1 MYSPRNAQIIAVF
14 LTLSFVIGTP
24 LTGFHSASAQT
35 TKDKAQA
42 PAKAPNAAAKEK
54 PADEK
59 PKRDYSQEAVVVE
72 QLSTGYRF
80 ERDGTGQR
88 ELSLRVKVQSDAGVE
103 RFGQL
108 IFGYSSANEKLDMD
122 FVRVRKAD
130 GTVVNAATTDIQDLT
145 APIAREAPIYTDSR
159 QKHITVPGLRP
170 GDVLEYR
177 IVWTIHTALAQDHF
191 WVEHDFVKRGLIVL
205 DDQLTVNIPAASK
218 VKLKTEPDFEAAIK
232 EQDGRRL
239 YSWKHANLKT
249 ASEEEE
255 EQKKKDEAED
265 AEEENEEKE
274 DEDEIRP
281 DVQLT
286 TFQSWDEVG
295 QWYAG
300 LQKDRVVPD
309 EKIKVKAEEIIK
321 GRATEKEKAQALY
334 EYVAKNFRYVS
345 LSLGQGRYQ
354 PHAATD
360 VMVNQYGDCKDKHT
374 LLASMLA
381 ATGLRAYPVLMNSS
395 RKIDVDMPSPGQFD
409 HVISAIPL
417 GSETLWA
424 DTTSEIAP
432 VGLLSPRLRNK
443 KALMIPT
450 SGPARLETTPAEPPF
465 LSSELVTV
473 EGSVDDLGKI
483 TAKAKLVLHG
493 DAEMFMRYMF
503 RRTPKSNWK
512 ALGFYLGMAGGIT
525 GEVTDINITD
535 PADLTK
541 PFEIEFNVTKND
553 FLDWSSKKLKLELP
567 FPPFRLQQFGGRKT
581 SKKPLELGPPI
592 DISYSLKLTLPSKYQ
607 ARLPLPL
614 KVTRDY
620 GEYAATYKLEGQT
633 LTGQRTLRL
642 RQRELPAERLQDY
655 QAFAAAARS
664 DAAQTLAL
672 ETDVAGAPAIPD
684 SVKTEDLIQAAQA
697 ASSNQNF
704 VVAEQLLRRVLEK
717 EPKHK
722 TIRRNL
728 GFVLAEQRKF
738 PEAIEVLQEQTKIN
752 PFEDY
757 AYNMLGRVYWRQQD
771 YANAEQAFRKQ
782 IEVTPLDQFA
792 HANLGQMLVE
802 WRKYKEAV
810 PELEQAISL
819 TPEEELLHVSLGRAY
834 LNLGEDEKSIKAFE
848 EALKLDRSP
857 LVLNDIAYYLAVK
870 GVQLDKALQY
880 AETTVTSMANS
891 LRNVEANNLKIE
903 DLRNVSSLA
912 AYWDTLGWVYFQKGD
927 LDAAEKYLKAAWI
940 LQQHSEVGHHVGA
953 VAEKRGNKQEAIR
966 LYAQGVVADRVVPE
980 ARESLLKLTSANSV
994 EKLLETA
1001 RKELPAYNKF
1011 DLGPLAPNLKEPNWA
1026 EFFIVIAPDASRNAQ
1041 VVDVKFIKGAESL
1054 KSLSSQLKSV
1064 KYSLVFPDASP
1075 TKIVRRGTLLCLP
1088 KPGSCTFT
1096 LVSPDLITSVD

>member
-1 MYSPRNAQIIAVF
+1 MFSPRNAQIIAV
-14 LTLSFVIGTP
+14 LLVLSFLFTTP
-24 LTGFHSASAQT
+24 SITRAQ
-35 TKDKAQA
+35 QSS
-42 PAKAPNAAAKEK
+42 PKAPPKSSETSKEK
-54 PADEK
+54 PAADT
-59 PKRDYSQEAVVVE
+59 PKRDYSQEAFVVE
-72 QLSTGYRF
+72 QLNTAYRF

-88 ELSLRVKVQSDAGVE
+88 ESSLRVKVQSDAGVE

-130 GTVVNAATTDIQDLT
+130 GTVVSAATTDIQDLT

-170 GDVLEYR
+170 GDVLEYHL
-177 IVWTIHTALAQDHF
+177 VWTIHTALAQNHF
-191 WVEHDFVKRGLIVL
+191 WVEHDFIKKGIIVL

-218 VKLKTEPDFEAAIK
+218 VKLKTEPGFDPAIK
-232 EQDGRRL
+232 EQDGRRI
-239 YSWKHANLKT
+239 YSWKHSNLKT
-249 ASEEEE
+249 TSEEEE
-255 EQKKKDEAED
+255 EQKKKEEAEQVD
-265 AEEENEEKE
+265 DQEEP
-274 DEDEIRP
+274 DEIRP

-295 QWYAG
+295 QWYAD

-309 EKIKVKAEEIIK
+309 EKIKIKAEEIIK
-321 GRATEKEKAQALY
+321 GRTTEKDKAQALY

-381 ATGLRAYPVLMNSS
+381 AAGLRAYPVLMNSA
-395 RKIDVDMPSPGQFD
+395 RKLDVDMPSPGQFD

-417 GSETLWA
+417 GNETLWA

-432 VGLLSPRLRNK
+432 VGLLSPQLRNK

-450 SGPARLETTPAEPPF
+450 TGPAHLETTPAEPPF
-465 LSSELVTV
+465 LSTEVVTV
-473 EGSVDDLGKI
+473 EGTVDDLGKV
-483 TAKAKLVLHG
+483 TAKAHLVLHG
-493 DAEMFMRYMF
+493 DAEMFMRFMF

-512 ALGFYLGMAGGIT
+512 ALGFYLGMASGIP
-525 GEVTDINITD
+525 GEVTDINTSD
-535 PADLTK
+535 TADLTK
-541 PFEIEFNVTKND
+541 PFEVDFSVTKPD
-553 FLDWSSKKLKLELP
+553 FLDWSSKKLKVELP
-567 FPPFRLQQFGGRKT
+567 FPPFRLPEFAGRKAT
-581 SKKPLELGPPI
+581 SKKPIELGPPI

-614 KVTRDY
+614 KVARDY

-633 LTGQRTLRL
+633 LIGQRTLRL

-655 QAFAAAARS
+655 QAFAAASRS

-672 ETDVAGAPAIPD
+672 ETDVAGTPAIPE
-684 SVKTEDLIQAAQA
+684 SAKTEDLIQAAQA
-697 ASSNQNF
+697 ASANRNF

-728 GFVLAEQRKF
+728 AFVLAEERKYD
-738 PEAIEVLQEQTKIN
+738 EAIVVLKEQVKIN
-752 PFEDY
+752 PYEDY
-757 AYNMLGRVYWRQQD
+757 AYNLLGRVYWRQQD
-771 YANAEQAFRKQ
+771 YANAEKSFRQQ
-782 IEVTPLDQFA
+782 IEVTPLDQTA

-810 PELEQAISL
+810 PELERAISL

-834 LNLGEDEKSIKAFE
+834 LSLGENEKSIKAFE
-848 EALKLDRSP
+848 EALKLNRSP
-857 LVLNDIAYYLAVK
+857 LVLNDIAYYLAVQ
-870 GVQLDKALQY
+870 GVQLDKAQQY
-880 AETTVTSMANS
+880 AESAVTSVANS
-891 LRNVEANNLKIE
+891 LRNVEAGNLTMD
-903 DLRNVSSLA
+903 DLTNVSSLA

-927 LDAAEKYLKAAWI
+927 YEAADKYLKAAWI

-966 LYAQGVVADRVVPE
+966 LYAQGAVADRLMPE
-980 ARESLLKLTSANSV
+980 ARESLLKLTTPDAV
-994 EKLLETA
+994 DKLLETA
-1001 RKELPAYNKF
+1001 RKELPSYNRF
-1011 DLGPLAPNLKEPNWA
+1011 DLGQLVPNLKEPVQA
-1026 EFFIVIAPDASRNAQ
+1026 EFFIVIAPDAARNAQ
-1041 VVDVKFIKGAESL
+1041 VVDVKFIKGVDSL
-1054 KSLSSQLKSV
+1054 KPLASQLKSV

-1075 TKIVRRGTLLCLP
+1075 TKIVRRGALLCLP
-1088 KPGSCTFT
+1088 KPGPCTFT
-1096 LVSPDLITSVD
+1096 LISPDLISSVD

>member
-1 MYSPRNAQIIAVF
+1 MFSPRNAQIIALLLV
-14 LTLSFVIGTP
+14 LSFLFATP
-24 LTGFHSASAQT
+24 SINR
-35 TKDKAQA
+35 AQA
-42 PAKAPNAAAKEK
+42 PPK
-54 PADEK
+54 PADTAK
-59 PKRDYSQEAVVVE
+59 PKPSDDKQKRDYSQEAVVVE
-72 QLSTGYRF
+72 QLSTVYRF
-80 ERDGTGQR
+80 ERDGTGRR
-88 ELSLRVKVQSDAGVE
+88 ELNLRVKVQSDAGVE

-177 IVWTIHTALAQDHF
+177 IVWTIHTALAKDHF
-191 WVEHDFVKRGLIVL
+191 WVEHDFVKKGLIVL

-218 VKLKTEPDFEAAIK
+218 VKLKTEQGFEPAIK
-232 EQDGRRL
+232 EQDGRRV

-249 ASEEEE
+249 EAEEEE
-255 EQKKKDEAED
+255 EQKKKEEAET
-265 AEEENEEKE
+265 AEEEKE
-274 DEDEIRP
+274 DPDEIRP

-295 QWYAG
+295 QWYSD

-321 GRATEKEKAQALY
+321 GRTTEKEKAQALY

-381 ATGLRAYPVLMNSS
+381 ATGLRAYPVLMNSA
-395 RKIDVDMPSPGQFD
+395 RKIDTDIPSPGQFD
-409 HVISAIPL
+409 HVISAIPV
-417 GSETLWA
+417 GNETLWA
-424 DTTSEIAP
+424 DTTAEVAP
-432 VGLLSPRLRNK
+432 VGLLNPRLRNK

-465 LSSELVTV
+465 HSSELVNV
-473 EGSVDDLGKI
+473 EGTVDELGKI
-483 TAKAKLVLHG
+483 TAKARLVLHG
-493 DAEMFMRYMF
+493 DAEMFMRFMF

-525 GEVTDINITD
+525 GEVTDITTSD

-567 FPPFRLQQFGGRKT
+567 FPPFHLQQFGGRKNT

-592 DISYSLKLTLPSKYQ
+592 DITYSLKLTLPSKYQ
-607 ARLPLPL
+607 TRLPLPL

-620 GEYAATYKLEGQT
+620 AEYAATYKLEGQT
-633 LTGQRTLRL
+633 LIGQRTLRL

-672 ETDVAGAPAIPD
+672 ETDVAGTPAIPD

-697 ASSNQNF
+697 ATGNGNY

-728 GFVLAEQRKF
+728 GYVLFEQRKF
-738 PEAIEVLQEQTKIN
+738 KEAIDVLQEQTKIN

-782 IEVTPLDQFA
+782 IEVTPLDQYA
-792 HANLGQMLVE
+792 HASLGQMLVE

-834 LNLGEDEKSIKAFE
+834 LNLGESEKSIKAFE

-857 LVLNDIAYYLAVK
+857 LVLNDIAYYLAVQ
-870 GVQLDKALQY
+870 GVQLDKALGY
-880 AETTVTSMANS
+880 AESAVTSVANS
-891 LRNVEANNLKIE
+891 LRNVETSTLTLD

-912 AYWDTLGWVYFQKGD
+912 AYWDTLGWVYFKKGD
-927 LDAAEKYLKAAWI
+927 LDAAEKYLKAAWV

-966 LYAQGVVADRVVPE
+966 LYAQGAVADRVMPE
-980 ARESLLKLTSANSV
+980 ARESLLKLTSADSM
-994 EKLLETA
+994 EKLLATA
-1001 RKELPAYNKF
+1001 KTELPVYNKF
-1011 DLGPLAPNLKEPNWA
+1011 DLGQLTPNLKAPAEA
-1026 EFFIVIAPDASRNAQ
+1026 EFFIVIAPDATRKAQ
-1041 VVDVKFIKGAESL
+1041 IVDVKFIKGEESL
-1054 KSLSSQLKSV
+1054 KPLAAQLKSV

-1075 TKIVRRGTLLCLP
+1075 TKIVRRGVLLCLP
-1088 KPGSCTFT
+1088 KPGPCTFT